1 MFREVVLPKGV
12 RGKLLL
18 HSMPG
23 RWETLRSA
31 WAEANREHV
40 TVIARLTGLA
50 EVRSAS
56 PEYAEALANG
66 QVPFEV
72 LPCEMPDFGVPDDRG
87 TYWAVARDVA
97 RRLQAGEAVLVHCG
111 AGIGRTG
118 TFAASVLVALGEPV
132 RSAEKTVARAG
143 SGAETDDQ
151 RELVAWCASQLRVE
165 P

>member
-1 MFREVVLPKGV
+1 MFRGVALPNGV
-12 RGKLLL
+12 RGRLLL

-23 RWETLRSA
+23 RREPLQSA
-31 WAEANREHV
+31 WATAKQENVE
-40 TVIARLTGLA
+40 VIVRLAGLA
-50 EVRSAS
+50 EIRSKS
-56 PEYAEALANG
+56 PEYAEALTNG

-72 LPCEMPDFGVPDDRG
+72 LSCEIPDFGVPDDRG
-87 TYWAVARDVA
+87 AYWAVAREVA
-97 RRLQAGEAVLVHCG
+97 KRLQGGEAVLVHCG

-132 RSAEKTVARAG
+132 QSAEKAVSLAG
-143 SGAETDDQ
+143 SSSEADDQ